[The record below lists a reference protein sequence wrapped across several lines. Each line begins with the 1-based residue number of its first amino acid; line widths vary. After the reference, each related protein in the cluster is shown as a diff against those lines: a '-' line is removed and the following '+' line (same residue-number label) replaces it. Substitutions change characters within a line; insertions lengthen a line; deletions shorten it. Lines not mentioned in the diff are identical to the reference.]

1 MTNTTIFDPTIF
13 ATFQNKGIPFDTSNY
28 RIMSLVQKMAELA
41 GMEINE
47 PEGMPRLLIVTN
59 ENNLYGAACI
69 YNESAIQELRE
80 MIKRDFYIIP
90 SSVHEVLCIDA
101 TICSPKEVLEM
112 VQSVNETQVKPEDQL
127 GEFVLKYDFI
137 AHSVT
142 KVAGI

>member
-1 MTNTTIFDPTIF
+1 MTNATIFDPTIF
-13 ATFQNKGIPFDTSNY
+13 TTFQNKGIPFDTSNY
-28 RIMSLVQKMAELA
+28 KVMSLAQKMAELA

-47 PEGMPRLLIVTN
+47 PEGMPRLLVVTN

-142 KVAGI
+142 KVASI